1 MNRRSTLAILAA
13 AAAGA
18 WAPGARAAR
27 PWRIYMVTWR
37 GMTDVERGFEG
48 YFAQRG
54 IAVDYT
60 WRDAGQ
66 DPARVAEFAREAR
79 ELRPD
84 LVYTWGTSATLGMAG
99 THDAPLPAAAPIVFA
114 LVADPVGSKIVP
126 RLEAQGRDVTGVFH
140 VAPLAAQL
148 RAMRAYR
155 PFTRL
160 GVLYNA
166 AEANSVAVNDALGA
180 ELARGG
186 GHLVRAA
193 FAKGADGR
201 PLADGIE
208 ERVRELRA
216 AGAQWLYL
224 GPDTFL
230 FTQIGRVAAAAR
242 EERLPTF
249 ATTESLIASPAPVL
263 AGLVSRYQT
272 IGAFAAYK
280 AEQILGGGKRA
291 RDLPVETLSR
301 FSFIVRVEVARA
313 LGALPPVT
321 LLNFAEFR

>member
-126 RLEAQGRDVTGVFH
+126 RLAAQGRDVTGVFH

-230 FTQIGRVAAAAR
+230 FTQIGRVAVAAR

>member
-1 MNRRSTLAILAA
+1 VKRRSALAILAA

-126 RLEAQGRDVTGVFH
+126 RLAAQGRDVTGVFH

>member
-126 RLEAQGRDVTGVFH
+126 RLAAQGRDVTGVFH

-208 ERVRELRA
+208 DRVRELRA

-291 RDLPVETLSR
+291 RDLPVETLAR

>member
-126 RLEAQGRDVTGVFH
+126 RLAAQGRDVTGVFH

-208 ERVRELRA
+208 DRVRELRA

>member
-1 MNRRSTLAILAA
+1 MNRRSAVAILAA

-126 RLEAQGRDVTGVFH
+126 RLAAQGRDVTGVFH

-186 GHLVRAA
+186 GQLVRAA

-208 ERVRELRA
+208 DRVRELRA

-280 AEQILGGGKRA
+280 AEQVLAGGKRA